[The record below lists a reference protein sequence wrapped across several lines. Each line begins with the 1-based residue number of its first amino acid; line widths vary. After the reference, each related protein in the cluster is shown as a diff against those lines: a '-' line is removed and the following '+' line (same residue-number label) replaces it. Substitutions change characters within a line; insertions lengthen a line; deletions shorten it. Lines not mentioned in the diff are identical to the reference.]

1 MNLDY
6 SSSDDMTGDWAVKE
20 ADGEAMVIPWQHLS
34 EDALRGV
41 VEAAL
46 LEQVADQN
54 VEHFDLSHEV
64 TRVMAGLAEGEWL
77 LVFDPQTES
86 PALRRPEDGPESV
99 GI

>member
-1 MNLDY
+1 MDY
-6 SSSDDMTGDWAVKE
+6 SSSDDVTGDWAGE
-20 ADGEAMVIPWQHLS
+20 ETDGGAMVIPWQHLS

-54 VEHFDLSHEV
+54 VEHFDLGREV

-99 GI
+99 AI